1 MRRREGLVEPEAVL
15 DDGVVAVDMA
25 EDGLKMLTDVRSETG
40 LPIVTEVMD
49 TRQVDLV
56 ASYADVLQIGARN
69 MQNFSLLTEVGR
81 LRRPVLLK
89 RGMSATLKDLLL
101 AAEYVMS
108 QGNSDVILCERGVR
122 TFETFTRNTMDINAM
137 PVIKRLSHLPIVA
150 DPSHATGK
158 WYLVSPVACASVAA
172 GADGLIIEVH
182 PNPDTAMSDGAQSL
196 TFANFSALMK
206 RTDAIRAV
214 VTPPATTN

>member
-1 MRRREGLVEPEAVL
+1 MG
-15 DDGVVAVDMA
+15 
-25 EDGLKMLTDVRSETG
+25 EDGLKLMATARAETG
-40 LPIVTEVMD
+40 MPVITEVMSERD
-49 TRQVDLV
+49 VELVERYSDVIQV
-56 ASYADVLQIGARN
+56 GARN
-69 MQNFSLLTEVGR
+69 MQNFALLDQVGKTR
-81 LRRPVLLK
+81 KPVMVK
-89 RGMSATLKDLLL
+89 RGFSATYEDWLL
-101 AAEYVMS
+101 AAEYVMAG
-108 QGNSDVILCERGVR
+108 GNEDVILCERGVR

-196 TFANFSALMK
+196 TFENFAALMQQSE
-206 RTDAIRAV
+206 AIRAV
-214 VTPPATTN
+214 VTPHATSS